1 MSTLLHYLAQFS
13 DNAQPRIHSYASHVH
28 STLTF
33 KAVAKQAQAYRSQHS
48 ELGGAR
54 VAVTMTASSEVL
66 AQLVAL
72 DGYADE
78 LVLLPVDYAVPSNCH
93 FHINERSQLRKLQAP
108 VSGALPI
115 ATQWRLLGENHKL
128 VSFTLD
134 ELAANE
140 LVQRGRRDHPL
151 RWGVMQEPAELAGL
165 LVWIRAL
172 KHGED
177 IVLAQADSLKALAQM
192 FTHAGV
198 TAIAASPR
206 LWRNFIASA
215 NVARLPLEL
224 VILNGAIVD
233 EPTVQR
239 LQNIFEGVQVAH
251 AFSYTQVGVSWLVT
265 DGELGLPA
273 DFFKVSEQ
281 GVRLSAGTNAD
292 ANTAL
297 AARSGAGAAAG
308 PSPAAKAGLD
318 AGAAR
323 AGIGNRETDT
333 KAALTINHG
342 CLAIKCLR
350 TGAEIPTNYLVEKRE
365 GGRVYIN
372 GQRDTM
378 VIVGGREVYPEQ
390 VEAALLAVAGVLDV
404 QAGSMPDPV
413 LGELIRVDILAP
425 GHRTVAAR
433 KGFKEA
439 LQAYCREHL
448 EPWQR
453 PARYYFHG

>member
-1 MSTLLHYLAQFS
+1 MSTLLHYLAQYS
-13 DNAQPRIHSYASHVH
+13 GTAQPRIHSYASHVH

-72 DGYADE
+72 DGFADE

-93 FHINERSQLRKLQAP
+93 YHINERGQLRKLHLPA
-108 VSGALPI
+108 SGALPI
-115 ATQWRLLGENHKL
+115 ATQWSLLGEHHKL

-140 LVQRGRRDHPL
+140 LVQRARRERSL

-177 IVLAQADSLKALAQM
+177 LVLAQADSLKALAQM

-198 TAIAASPR
+198 TAIAAPPR

-233 EPTVQR
+233 EPTVHR

-265 DGELGLPA
+265 DGQQGLPA
-273 DFFKVSEQ
+273 AFFDRSARDSESQ
-281 GVRLSAGTNAD
+281 S
-292 ANTAL
+292 
-297 AARSGAGAAAG
+297 SG
-308 PSPAAKAGLD
+308 
-318 AGAAR
+318 
-323 AGIGNRETDT
+323 GIGSQSSGGNDAQSSGGNDSQSSGNAVVLTISQGRLAIICRRTDT
-333 KAALTINHG
+333 QVLTN
-342 CLAIKCLR
+342 L
-350 TGAEIPTNYLVEKRE
+350 LVEQRE
-365 GGRVYIN
+365 NGRV
-372 GQRDTM
+372 M
-378 VIVGGREVYPEQ
+378 VIGQSDTLVVVGGREVYPEQ
-390 VEAALLAVAGVLDV
+390 VEAALLAVPGVLDV
-404 QAGSMPDPV
+404 QACSMPDPV
-413 LGELIRVDILAP
+413 LGELIRVDVLTP

-433 KGFKEA
+433 KRFKEE
-439 LQAYCREHL
+439 LQAYCREVL

>member
-1 MSTLLHYLAQFS
+1 MSTLLHFLAQFS

-33 KAVAKQAQAYRSQHS
+33 KAVAKQAQAYRAHHS

-93 FHINERSQLRKLQAP
+93 YHINERGQLRKLHAP
-108 VSGALPI
+108 ASGALPI
-115 ATQWRLLGENHKL
+115 ATQWSLLGENHKL
-128 VSFTLD
+128 VSFTLN

-140 LVQRGRRDHPL
+140 LVQRGRREAPL

-177 IVLAQADSLKALAQM
+177 IVLAQADNLKALAQM

-198 TAIAASPR
+198 TAIAAPPR

-215 NVARLPLEL
+215 DVARLPLQL
-224 VILNGAIVD
+224 AILNGAVID

-239 LQNIFEGVQVAH
+239 LRNIFEGVQVAH

-265 DGELGLPA
+265 DEQLGLPA
-273 DFFKVSEQ
+273 AFFEAGADV
-281 GVRLSAGTNAD
+281 GAGGSAGVGAE
-292 ANTAL
+292 
-297 AARSGAGAAAG
+297 AGADVGADVSAG
-308 PSPAAKAGLD
+308 VSANIDKKAV
-318 AGAAR
+318 
-323 AGIGNRETDT
+323 
-333 KAALTINHG
+333 LTVNQG

-350 TGAEIPTNYLVEKRE
+350 TGIEIPTNYLVEQRND
-365 GGRVYIN
+365 GRVYFT
-372 GQRDTM
+372 GQLDT
-378 VIVGGREVYPEQ
+378 VVTVGGREVSPEQ
-390 VEAALLAVAGVLDV
+390 VEAALLAVPGVLDV

-413 LGELIRVDILAP
+413 LGELIRVDLLAP

-433 KGFKEA
+433 KRFKEE
-439 LQAYCREHL
+439 LQEYCREQL

>member
-1 MSTLLHYLAQFS
+1 MSTLLHFLAQFS

-33 KAVAKQAQAYRSQHS
+33 KAVAKQAQAYRAHHS

-93 FHINERSQLRKLQAP
+93 YHINERGQLRKLHTPA
-108 VSGALPI
+108 SGALPV
-115 ATQWRLLGENHKL
+115 ATQWSLLGENHKL
-128 VSFTLD
+128 VSFTLN

-140 LVQRGRRDHPL
+140 LVQRGRREAPL

-177 IVLAQADSLKALAQM
+177 IVLAQADNLKALAQM

-198 TAIAASPR
+198 TAIAAPPR

-215 NVARLPLEL
+215 DVARLPLQL
-224 VILNGAIVD
+224 AILNGAVID

-239 LQNIFEGVQVAH
+239 LRNIFEGVQVAH

-265 DGELGLPA
+265 DEQLGLPA
-273 DFFKVSEQ
+273 AFFEAGADV
-281 GVRLSAGTNAD
+281 GAGGSAGVGAE
-292 ANTAL
+292 
-297 AARSGAGAAAG
+297 AGADVSANID
-308 PSPAAKAGLD
+308 K
-318 AGAAR
+318 
-323 AGIGNRETDT
+323 
-333 KAALTINHG
+333 KAALTINQG

-350 TGAEIPTNYLVEKRE
+350 TGIEIPTNYLVEQRND
-365 GGRVYIN
+365 GRVYFT
-372 GQRDTM
+372 GQLDT
-378 VIVGGREVYPEQ
+378 VVTVGGREVSPEQ
-390 VEAALLAVAGVLDV
+390 VEAALLAVPGVLDV

-413 LGELIRVDILAP
+413 LGELIRVDLLAP

-433 KGFKEA
+433 KRFKEE
-439 LQAYCREHL
+439 LQEYCREQL